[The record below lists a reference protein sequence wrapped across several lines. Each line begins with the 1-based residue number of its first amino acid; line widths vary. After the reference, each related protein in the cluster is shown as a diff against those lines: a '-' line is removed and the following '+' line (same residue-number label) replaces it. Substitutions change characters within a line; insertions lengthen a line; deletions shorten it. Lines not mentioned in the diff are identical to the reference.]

1 MESKKQGLSLK
12 RPVSVWNK
20 PIRIRPRETLV
31 GLAKAAVNG
40 AKGEFD
46 DAFEGLA
53 DAFVGT
59 DLEDDAGQLAWTLI
73 YAALMRAV
81 GDLLK
86 DSLDLFEEAQV
97 RADR

>member
-1 MESKKQGLSLK
+1 MNSKQHGLGLQ

-20 PIRIRPRETLV
+20 PIRIRPRETLA

-40 AKGEFD
+40 VKGDLD
-46 DAFEGLA
+46 DALEGLA

-59 DLEDDAGQLAWTLI
+59 DLADDAGQLAWTLI

-81 GDLLK
+81 RDLLAAG
-86 DSLDLFEEAQV
+86 LDLY
-97 RADR
+97 